1 MKRTLDETFYVDFN
15 MVAQSDHAYY
25 TSDDLCVV
33 TRFSPHHDFRS
44 IRMGDLLLVF
54 CHKGRMRLSLNGREH
69 RLGSTDLLICL
80 PSALISDVEQ
90 SADCEGGMVFVSK
103 QLLEDSFRNAYNLFD
118 KYLYI
123 SENPVIHLG
132 EAGLQSSSLC
142 FQALREKI
150 AQTERPYQK
159 EIVTLL
165 LRACFFELMGCIDAQ
180 TISAEAHARKFS
192 QGERLV
198 KEFLKMLGTD
208 EVKQRFVTDYAS
220 RLCVTPKYLSAVCKN
235 VTGKTA
241 AEWIDEFVVREAR
254 HLLLNTDKTIKEISL
269 QLGFPNL
276 SFFGKYIKAKLGTSP
291 TLFRAS
297 ARQGE

>member
-1 MKRTLDETFYVDFN
+1 

-25 TSDDLCVV
+25 TSNDLCVV
-33 TRFSPHHDFRS
+33 PLLSPQKDFRS

-54 CHKGRMRLSLNGREH
+54 CQKGWMRLSLNGREH
-69 RLGSTDLLICL
+69 RLESTDLLICL
-80 PSALISDVEQ
+80 PSTLISDVEQ
-90 SADCEGGMVFVSK
+90 SGDCEGGMIFVSK
-103 QLLEDSFRNAYNLFD
+103 QLLENSFRNVYNLFD

-132 EAGLQSSSLC
+132 KDGLHSSSLC
-142 FQALREKI
+142 FQTLREKI
-150 AQTERPYQK
+150 TQKEHPYQK
-159 EIVTLL
+159 EIATLL
-165 LRACFFELMGCIDAQ
+165 LRACFFELMGCFDAQ
-180 TISAEAHARKFS
+180 TISTEAHVRKFS

-198 KEFLKMLGTD
+198 KHFLQMLGTD

-220 RLCVTPKYLSAVCKN
+220 RLCVTPKYLSAVCKS

-254 HLLLNTDKTIKEISL
+254 HQLLNTDKTIKEISL

-276 SFFGKYIKAKLGTSP
+276 SFFGKYIKTKLGTSP
-291 TLFRAS
+291 TQFRMS
-297 ARQGE
+297 ARQGEK

>member
-15 MVAQSDHAYY
+15 IVAQSDHAYY

-44 IRMGDLLLVF
+44 IRMGDLLLAF

-80 PSALISDVEQ
+80 PSTLISDVEQ

-103 QLLEDSFRNAYNLFD
+103 QLLENSFRNAYNLFE

-150 AQTERPYQK
+150 TQTERPYQK
-159 EIVTLL
+159 EIVT
-165 LRACFFELMGCIDAQ
+165 
-180 TISAEAHARKFS
+180 
-192 QGERLV
+192 
-198 KEFLKMLGTD
+198 
-208 EVKQRFVTDYAS
+208 
-220 RLCVTPKYLSAVCKN
+220 
-235 VTGKTA
+235 
-241 AEWIDEFVVREAR
+241 
-254 HLLLNTDKTIKEISL
+254 LLLNTDKTIKEISL

-291 TLFRAS
+291 TRFRAS